1 MLDWPRA
8 EPGLTD
14 RDLESA
20 MSVIRSFDDAVAN
33 ARQAAKRKLRWPVAE
48 CVVET
53 TSAGVA
59 RAFRDLETIARNRA
73 NAKRVTVVEGSWDR
87 MGIRAEPVMRAIGPV
102 FGKDAPR
109 VKKLIETADRRSL
122 HESIERDGKFL
133 FTSGERSFEV
143 TPAQV
148 TFARV
153 IPDGFTSAPMDG
165 GTVYVDSRLT
175 PDLEGEG
182 YAREVIRRLQEM
194 RRQLNLAVEE
204 FIVADVLIGDPRV
217 ASLVKSS
224 WSDRIAGEVRARSLS
239 IRLPGD
245 KGPAEK
251 GELENS
257 WEIEGIEVR
266 TAVSRA
272 T

>member
-1 MLDWPRA
+1 
-8 EPGLTD
+8 
-14 RDLESA
+14 
-20 MSVIRSFDDAVAN
+20 
-33 ARQAAKRKLRWPVAE
+33 
-48 CVVET
+48 
-53 TSAGVA
+53 
-59 RAFRDLETIARNRA
+59 
-73 NAKRVTVVEGSWDR
+73 

-102 FGKDAPR
+102 FGKEAPK
-109 VKKLIETADRRSL
+109 VKRLIEAADGRSL
-122 HESIERDGKFL
+122 QEFLEKDGKYII
-133 FTSGERSFEV
+133 TGTEGSFEI

-153 IPDGFTSAPMDG
+153 IPDGFASAPMEG

-204 FIVADVLIGDPRV
+204 FIVADVHIGDPRI
-217 ASLVKSS
+217 ASLVKSG
-224 WSDRIAGEVRARSLS
+224 WSDRIAGEVRARSLT
-239 IRLPGD
+239 IHLPGEERPR
-245 KGPAEK
+245 GA
-251 GELENS
+251 GEMENS

-272 T
+272 A